1 MNELDSE
8 LVRGHL
14 ESLGYRFVPEPD
26 AAEVILYNTCSVRAA
41 AEQKAYSRIGIVGQR
56 KRAGESLILGVLGCM
71 AERDGLDLLRRYPH
85 VDLLVGPGELDRLPL
100 LLDNLRTTG
109 RGPAAERAA
118 LAGNKNR
125 RSATLAAAEDGLE
138 ALDLGRSFQ
147 PKSDGD
153 SRSAYVRITRGCNK
167 FCTYCVVPHTRGAEV
182 HRPPDH
188 IVEECR
194 RLVDSG
200 VLEIT
205 LLGQTVNH
213 YRYEHGVALTVGG
226 GAAPQIGPGLQA
238 FRSPDRPA
246 SRRVTT
252 FADLLRRIHDEV
264 PDLRRLRFVTSYPRD
279 FGEDILATM
288 RDCPRICR
296 YLHAPAQSGSDRI
309 LKLMNRG
316 YTVAE
321 YREFVDRVFRWL
333 PDATLAGDIIVGFP
347 TETDEDFAATVDLV
361 RSLPFKNNFIF
372 KYSPRPGTVAIDR
385 FADDVPDEVKRYRN
399 NTLLAVQGEVSA
411 RVHAAWVGRTVEVF
425 VEGGREDEDEAAA
438 ELPRPQAASLSAGG
452 TAGSPGITLPQF
464 DARRTV
470 PSSHRRSATQVVG
483 RTAGDL
489 IVAFDAPI
497 GANPRDFSGR
507 IVTVEL
513 TSSRPLL
520 LGGRLVGS

>member
-1 MNELDSE
+1 
-8 LVRGHL
+8 
-14 ESLGYRFVPEPD
+14 
-26 AAEVILYNTCSVRAA
+26 
-41 AEQKAYSRIGIVGQR
+41 
-56 KRAGESLILGVLGCM
+56 
-71 AERDGLDLLRRYPH
+71 
-85 VDLLVGPGELDRLPL
+85 
-100 LLDNLRTTG
+100 
-109 RGPAAERAA
+109 
-118 LAGNKNR
+118 
-125 RSATLAAAEDGLE
+125 
-138 ALDLGRSFQ
+138 
-147 PKSDGD
+147 
-153 SRSAYVRITRGCNK
+153 
-167 FCTYCVVPHTRGAEV
+167 
-182 HRPPDH
+182 
-188 IVEECR
+188 
-194 RLVDSG
+194 
-200 VLEIT
+200 
-205 LLGQTVNH
+205 
-213 YRYEHGVALTVGG
+213 
-226 GAAPQIGPGLQA
+226 
-238 FRSPDRPA
+238 
-246 SRRVTT
+246 
-252 FADLLRRIHDEV
+252 
-264 PDLRRLRFVTSYPRD
+264 
-279 FGEDILATM
+279 
-288 RDCPRICR
+288 
-296 YLHAPAQSGSDRI
+296 
-309 LKLMNRG
+309 MNRG

-347 TETDEDFAATVDLV
+347 TETDDDFAATVDLV